1 MPVRSNLR
9 PLQSPASR
17 IRSRSDVVDVDGVL
31 ALSGRR
37 ETPSEARIA
46 DLLFLADAMDAA
58 DIEYLLIRDDE
69 HHPILAVD
77 EIERLAVTRALV
89 AACADEPFL
98 SVALKRNLRPQD
110 ESVLIADGD
119 VAPTRV
125 DRLLSLYR
133 PRVDEAGV
141 LHAEPS
147 DGVRFE
153 FWVRQG
159 AEIRVPAAN
168 ALTRRRFITAE
179 MLPGTTERYGRT
191 WSTIHDMFTDLV
203 SDVTF
208 PIDMVF
214 SWVDGTDKEWQ
225 RARARRMASYVV
237 GEGDDSEARYRQID
251 ELRYALRSVH
261 TFLPWVRN
269 IYIATDSKAP
279 AWLADHP
286 KVRVVRSEEFFKDPS
301 VLPTHNSQAVEAQ
314 LHHIDG
320 LSEHFIYSNDDMFI
334 GRPLRPDV
342 FFSPGG
348 VSRFIEA
355 GTRIGLGDN
364 DPARSGF
371 ENAARV
377 NRALLRERFGRVITR
392 HLEHS
397 AAPLT
402 KSVIEEMEQVFEAE
416 FVATASSPFRA
427 KDNISVTNSLY
438 HYYALL
444 TGRAVPNTDSN
455 VLYVDTT
462 THKGLALLKRLGKRR
477 DYDFFC
483 LNDGSFPE
491 VAPDVR
497 AKKVTDF
504 LHNYFPL
511 AAPWELPE
519 EAEDVPAQVG

>member
-1 MPVRSNLR
+1 MPVRPNLR

-17 IRSRSDVVDVDGVL
+17 IRSRVDVADVDGVL
-31 ALSGRR
+31 ALTGLR
-37 ETPSEARIA
+37 ETPSTARVA
-46 DLLFLADAMDAA
+46 DLLFLAEALDAA
-58 DIEYLLIRDDE
+58 DIQYLLIRDDA
-69 HHPILAVD
+69 HRPILAVD
-77 EIERLAVTRALV
+77 ESERLAVTRALV
-89 AACADEPFL
+89 GACADEPFL
-98 SVALKRNLRPQD
+98 AVALKRNLQARD

-119 VAPTRV
+119 VAPART
-125 DRLLSLYR
+125 DRLLSLFR
-133 PRVDEAGV
+133 PRVDTAGV
-141 LHAEPS
+141 LHADPA

-159 AEIRVPAAN
+159 AEVRVPAPN
-168 ALTRRRFITAE
+168 ALTRRRFITAD
-179 MLPGTTERYGRT
+179 LHPDTTERYGRT
-191 WSTIHDMFTDLV
+191 WSTIRDMFTDLV

-251 ELRYALRSVH
+251 ELRFALRSVYA
-261 TFLPWVRN
+261 FLPWVRN

-286 KVRVVRSEEFFKDPS
+286 RVRIVRSEEFFRDPS

-314 LHHIDG
+314 LHRIPG
-320 LSEHFIYSNDDMFI
+320 LSDHFIYSNDDMFV
-334 GRPLRPDV
+334 GRPLRPEV

-377 NRALLRERFGRVITR
+377 NRALLRERFDRVITR
-392 HLEHS
+392 HLEHA
-397 AAPLT
+397 AAPIT
-402 KSVIEEMEQVFEAE
+402 RTVVEEMEEVFAAE
-416 FVATASSPFRA
+416 FAATAASPFRA

-444 TGRAVPNTDSN
+444 TGRAVQNTESN

-462 THKGLALLKRLGKRR
+462 THKGLGLLKRLGRRR
-477 DYDFFC
+477 DFDFFC

-491 VAPDVR
+491 VPPDVR
-497 AKKVTDF
+497 ARKVTEF
-504 LHNYFPL
+504 LEHYFPL
-511 AAPWELPE
+511 SAPWERSDDL
-519 EAEDVPAQVG
+519 EDAPAQAG

>member
-1 MPVRSNLR
+1 M
-9 PLQSPASR
+9 
-17 IRSRSDVVDVDGVL
+17 L

-37 ETPSEARIA
+37 ETPVEARVA
-46 DLLFLADAMDAA
+46 DLVLLADALEAA
-58 DIEYLLIRDDE
+58 DVRVLLARDD
-69 HHPILAVD
+69 HHRPILVVEESD
-77 EIERLAVTRALV
+77 RLAATRALV
-89 AACADEPFL
+89 GACADEPFL
-98 SVALKRNLRPQD
+98 AVALKRDLTPRGEP
-110 ESVLIADGD
+110 VLIADGD
-119 VAPTRV
+119 LAPTRT
-125 DRLLSLYR
+125 DRLLSLHR
-133 PRVDEAGV
+133 PRVDAAGV
-141 LHAEPS
+141 LHDDPAS
-147 DGVRFE
+147 GVRFE

-159 AEIRVPAAN
+159 AEVRVPAPN
-168 ALTRRRFITAE
+168 ALTRRRFVEADVRPATV
-179 MLPGTTERYGRT
+179 ERYGRT
-191 WSTIHDMFTDLV
+191 WQTIRDMFTDLA

-208 PIDMVF
+208 PVDMVF

-261 TFLPWVRN
+261 THLPWVRT

-286 KVRVVRSEEFFKDPS
+286 GVRIVRSEEFFPDQS
-301 VLPTHNSQAVEAQ
+301 WLPTHNSQAVESQ
-314 LHHIDG
+314 LHRIEG

-334 GRPLRPDV
+334 GRHLRPEV

-348 VSRFIEA
+348 ISRFIEA
-355 GTRIGLGDN
+355 DTRIGIGDN

-377 NRALLRERFGRVITR
+377 NRRLLRERFGRVITR
-392 HLEHS
+392 HLEH
-397 AAPLT
+397 AATPLRR
-402 KSVIEEMEQVFEAE
+402 SVIAEMERE
-416 FVATASSPFRA
+416 FPEDFAATGASPFRA

-444 TGRAVPNTDSN
+444 TGRSVQNTDSS

-462 THKGLALLKRLGKRR
+462 THKGLGLLKRLGKRR
-477 DYDFFC
+477 DQDFFC

-497 AKKVTDF
+497 ARKVTEF
-504 LHNYFPL
+504 LERYFPL
-511 AAPWELPE
+511 PAPWERTDDAP
-519 EAEDVPAQVG
+519 AEPARAG

>member
-1 MPVRSNLR
+1 MPVRSKLR

-17 IRSRSDVVDVDGVL
+17 IRSRPDVVQVDGVL
-31 ALSGRR
+31 ALADRH
-37 ETPSEARIA
+37 ETPSEARVA
-46 DLLFLADAMDAA
+46 DLLFLADALDAA
-58 DIEYLLIRDDE
+58 DIEYLLVRDDA
-69 HHPILAVD
+69 HRPILVVD
-77 EIERLAVTRALV
+77 ESERLAVTRALV

-98 SVALKRNLRPQD
+98 AVALKRNLRPRD
-110 ESVLIADGD
+110 ESVLVADGD
-119 VAPTRV
+119 VAPART

-133 PRVDEAGV
+133 PRVDGAGV
-141 LHAEPS
+141 LHADPA

-159 AEIRVPAAN
+159 AEVRVPAPN

-179 MLPGTTERYGRT
+179 LHPETTERYGRT
-191 WSTIHDMFTDLV
+191 WSTMRDMFADLV

-225 RARARRMASYVV
+225 RARARRMAAYVV
-237 GEGDDSEARYRQID
+237 GEGDDSEARFRQID

-269 IYIATDSKAP
+269 IYIATDSNPP
-279 AWLADHP
+279 AWLAEHP
-286 KVRVVRSEEFFKDPS
+286 RVRIVRSEEFFSDPS
-301 VLPTHNSQAVEAQ
+301 VLPTHNSQAVESQ
-314 LHHIDG
+314 IHHIEG

-355 GTRIGLGDN
+355 DTRIGLGDN

-371 ENAARV
+371 ENSARV
-377 NRALLRERFGRVITR
+377 NRALLKERFGRVITR
-392 HLEHS
+392 HLEHT
-397 AAPLT
+397 AAPLR
-402 KSVIEEMEQVFEAE
+402 KSVIEEMEQEFAAE
-416 FVATASSPFRA
+416 FRATAASPFRA

-444 TGRAVPNTDSN
+444 TGRAVPNTASSM
-455 VLYVDTT
+455 LYVDTT
-462 THKGLALLKRLGKRR
+462 THKGLGLLKRLAKRR

-491 VAPDVR
+491 VSPEVR
-497 AKKVTDF
+497 AKKVTAF
-504 LHNYFPL
+504 LQTYFPL
-511 AAPWELPE
+511 PAPWERTEQAE
-519 EAEDVPAQVG
+519 ETPAQAG

>member
-1 MPVRSNLR
+1 MPVRPNLR
-9 PLQSPASR
+9 PLQSPVAR
-17 IRSRSDVVDVDGVL
+17 IRSRADVAEVDGVL
-31 ALSGRR
+31 ALAARG

-46 DLLFLADAMDAA
+46 DLLFLADALDSA
-58 DIEYLLIRDDE
+58 DIEYLLVRDDA
-69 HHPILAVD
+69 HRPILVVD
-77 EIERLAVTRALV
+77 ESDRLAATRAFA
-89 AACADEPFL
+89 AACADEPFVA
-98 SVALKRNLRPQD
+98 VALRRDLSPRS
-110 ESVLIADGD
+110 ETVLLADGD
-119 VAPTRV
+119 VAPART
-125 DRLLSLYR
+125 DRLLALYR
-133 PRVDEAGV
+133 PRIDTAGT
-141 LHAEPS
+141 LHAGPENA
-147 DGVRFE
+147 VRFE

-159 AEIRVPAAN
+159 AEVRVPAPN
-168 ALTRRRFITAE
+168 ALTRRRFVTADME
-179 MLPGTTERYGRT
+179 PVTVERYGRI
-191 WSTIHDMFTDLV
+191 WPTIRDMFTDLA

-261 TFLPWVRN
+261 TYLPWVRT

-279 AWLADHP
+279 AWLLDDP
-286 KVRVVRSEEFFKDPS
+286 RVRVVRSEEFFQDAAG
-301 VLPTHNSQAVEAQ
+301 LPTHNSQAVEAQ
-314 LHHIDG
+314 LHHIEG
-320 LSEHFIYSNDDMFI
+320 LSDHFIYSNDDMFI
-334 GRPLRPDV
+334 GRPLRPEV

-348 VSRFIEA
+348 ISRFIEA
-355 GTRIGLGDN
+355 DTRIGLGDN

-377 NRALLRERFGRVITR
+377 NRTLLRRQFGRVITR
-392 HLEHS
+392 HLEH
-397 AAPLT
+397 AATPLT
-402 KSVIEEMEQVFEAE
+402 KHVVAEMEEVFAE
-416 FVATASSPFRA
+416 EFHATAASPFRA

-444 TGRAVPNTDSN
+444 TGRAVQNTQSN

-462 THKGLALLKRLGKRR
+462 THKGLGLLKRLAKRR

-497 AKKVTDF
+497 AKKVTEF
-504 LHNYFPL
+504 LERYFPL
-511 AAPWELPE
+511 PAPWERAASADE
-519 EAEDVPAQVG
+519 SPAQFG

>member
-1 MPVRSNLR
+1 MVVRSKLR

-17 IRSRSDVVDVDGVL
+17 IRSRTDVTEVDGVL
-31 ALSGRR
+31 ALTGRP
-37 ETPSEARIA
+37 ETPSESRIA
-46 DLLFLADAMDAA
+46 DLLFLAEALDTA
-58 DIEYLLIRDDE
+58 DVEYLLIRDDS
-69 HHPILAVD
+69 HRPILVVD
-77 EIERLAVTRALV
+77 ETERLAVTRALV

-98 SVALKRNLRPQD
+98 AVALKRHLHPRD
-110 ESVLIADGD
+110 ESVLVADGD
-119 VAPTRV
+119 VAPART

-133 PRVDEAGV
+133 PRVDAAGV
-141 LHAEPS
+141 LHDDPA

-159 AEIRVPAAN
+159 AEIRVPAPN
-168 ALTRRRFITAE
+168 ALTRRRFVTAE
-179 MLPGTTERYGRT
+179 MHPDTTERYGRT
-191 WSTIHDMFTDLV
+191 WSTIRDMFTDLV

-237 GEGDDSEARYRQID
+237 GEGDDAEARYRQID

-279 AWLADHP
+279 AWLTDHP
-286 KVRVVRSEEFFKDPS
+286 RVRIVRSEEFFLDPA

-355 GTRIGLGDN
+355 DTRIGLGDN

-371 ENAARV
+371 ENSARV

-392 HLEHS
+392 HLEH
-397 AAPLT
+397 AATPLT
-402 KSVIEEMEQVFEAE
+402 KSVIEEMEQVFDKE
-416 FVATASSPFRA
+416 FTATAASPFRA

-444 TGRAVPNTDSN
+444 TGRAVPNTSSN
-455 VLYVDTT
+455 VVYVDTT
-462 THKGLALLKRLGKRR
+462 THKGLGLLKRLGRRR
-477 DYDFFC
+477 DFDFFC

-497 AKKVTDF
+497 ARKVTDF
-504 LHNYFPL
+504 LQNYFPSP
-511 AAPWELPE
+511 APWERADDLE
-519 EAEDVPAQVG
+519 VESTQVG

>member
-1 MPVRSNLR
+1 MPARSKLR

-17 IRSRSDVVDVDGVL
+17 IRSRADVVESGGVL
-31 ALSGRR
+31 ALAGRG
-37 ETPSEARIA
+37 ETPAEARTN
-46 DLLFLADAMDAA
+46 DLRFLAEALEAA
-58 DIEYLLIRDDE
+58 DVQILLARDDL
-69 HHPILAVD
+69 HRPILVVD
-77 EIERLAVTRALV
+77 ESDRLAATRALV
-89 AACADEPFL
+89 SACADEPFVATALRRDL
-98 SVALKRNLRPQD
+98 SPRGER
-110 ESVLIADGD
+110 VLIADGD
-119 VAPTRV
+119 VAPTRT
-125 DRLLSLYR
+125 DRLLSVHR
-133 PRVDEAGV
+133 PRVDAAGV
-141 LHAEPS
+141 LHDDPAT
-147 DGVRFE
+147 GVRFE

-159 AEIRVPAAN
+159 TEVRVPAPN
-168 ALTRRRFITAE
+168 ALTRRRFALADVHPAE
-179 MLPGTTERYGRT
+179 TERYGRT
-191 WSTIHDMFTDLV
+191 WPTIRDMFTDLV

-237 GEGDDSEARYRQID
+237 GEGDDAEARYRQID

-261 TFLPWVRN
+261 TYLPWVRT
-269 IYIATDSKAP
+269 IWIATDSKAP

-286 KVRVVRSEEFFKDPS
+286 KVRIVRSEEFFPDPAW
-301 VLPTHNSQAVEAQ
+301 LPTHNSQAVESQ
-314 LHHIDG
+314 LHRIPG

-334 GRPLRPDV
+334 GRPLRPEV

-355 GTRIGLGDN
+355 DTRIGIGDN

-377 NRALLRERFGRVITR
+377 NRRLLRERFDRVITR
-392 HLEHS
+392 HLEH
-397 AAPLT
+397 AATPLT
-402 KSVIEEMEQVFEAE
+402 KSVIEEMERE
-416 FVATASSPFRA
+416 FPEEFAATGASPFRA

-444 TGRAVPNTDSN
+444 TGRSVQNTSSS

-462 THKGLALLKRLGKRR
+462 THKGLGLLKRLGRRR
-477 DYDFFC
+477 DVDFFC

-497 AKKVTDF
+497 TKKVTDF
-504 LHNYFPL
+504 LQRYFPL
-511 AAPWELPE
+511 PGPWERTE
-519 EAEDVPAQVG
+519 EATAPAQAG